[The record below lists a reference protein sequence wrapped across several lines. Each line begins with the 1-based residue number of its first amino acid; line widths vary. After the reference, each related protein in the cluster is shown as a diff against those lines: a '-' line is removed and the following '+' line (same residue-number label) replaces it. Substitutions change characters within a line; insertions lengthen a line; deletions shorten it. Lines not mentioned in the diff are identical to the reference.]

1 MAFLFCTKC
10 LYDTRG
16 GTVNLWFGGDY
27 WDNSYILHMAKKELE
42 VAALLI
48 CLRDCTSLNLF
59 TSRVPAEDGLLFGKN
74 NFCLVSHSNCGSLPW
89 SQTQYFTANK
99 GVRMFQMRLK
109 ISFDGI

>member
-16 GTVNLWFGGDY
+16 GTANLWLGDY
-27 WDNSYILHMAKKELE
+27 SDNSYILHMAKKELE

-48 CLRDCTSLNLF
+48 YLRDCTSLNLF
-59 TSRVPAEDGLLFGKN
+59 TSRVPAEDVIY
-74 NFCLVSHSNCGSLPW
+74 NFCLVSHSKCISVPW

-99 GVRMFQMRLK
+99 GVRVFQMRIE

>member
-16 GTVNLWFGGDY
+16 GTANLWFGGDY

-42 VAALLI
+42 VTALLI
-48 CLRDCTSLNLF
+48 YLRDCTSLNLF
-59 TSRVPAEDGLLFGKN
+59 TSRVPAEDVIY
-74 NFCLVSHSNCGSLPW
+74 NFCFVSHSNCGSLPR